1 MSQYNYTAES
11 LALDRKI
18 ELIIQALEELL
29 EDAPETPSTP
39 LIDPPDPEAL

>member
-1 MSQYNYTAES
+1 MSNYTHTAES

-29 EDAPETPSTP
+29 EDAPESPSTSQN
-39 LIDPPDPEAL
+39 DPTDPGAL

>member
-18 ELIIQALEELL
+18 ELIIQALEEMLQK
-29 EDAPETPSTP
+29 APVSPPSESP
-39 LIDPPDPEAL
+39 VNPV